1 MLCSDEKEMSYQ
13 AMKIGGGILN
23 MYFSVKETNLK
34 RLYSIWLQL
43 SHIQE
48 KEKTIFGN
56 KIFAAVIMLRQGR
69 TWLGKGINPVISEL

>member
-13 AMKIGGGILN
+13 AMKIGRGILN
-23 MYFSVKETNLK
+23 TYFSVKETSLK

-48 KEKTIFGN
+48 KDKIIFRN

-69 TWLGKGINPVISEL
+69 T